1 MSHRMTV
8 AVLLALSAAAPARAA
23 AKVTLLNLLKQ
34 MTDLSLLAEYPDPPF
49 VAKQFSSYD
58 RRSESPKDQG
68 ANAWYAN
75 DDHGFCLY
83 DGVVEKE
90 TPYFKGEPKA
100 GKEPDGKFA
109 AGTKVG
115 IAPNRKPI
123 GDYVWAYATAADGSA
138 IDGNIPQ

>member
-1 MSHRMTV
+1 
-8 AVLLALSAAAPARAA
+8 
-23 AKVTLLNLLKQ
+23 Q
-34 MTDLSLLAEYPDPPF
+34 MTALSLLAEYPDPPY

-58 RRSESPKDQG
+58 RRSETPKDQD

-83 DGVVEKE
+83 AGVVEKE
-90 TPYFKGEPKA
+90 TPYFKAGPMQGKA
-100 GKEPDGKFA
+100 ADGKFA

-123 GDYVWAYATAADGSA
+123 GDYVWVYATAPDGGPIDGKTPQSYIEKSA
-138 IDGNIPQ
+138 ITM